1 MHEFI
6 SEIWGRMSRTQA
18 IGPQRVAAS
27 VRRDPVRWLTIC
39 GGLLVAAI
47 IIGTIAMIGEFRE
60 RALSNGERELENT
73 VLLLARHFDQQ
84 LEDSEIVA
92 NDLIS
97 QMKLSGIASPEAFKE
112 RMSGAEAHE
121 MLKSRVSGLS
131 YIGEVTVFDSE
142 GQTINSS
149 AAWPV
154 PSINVADREYFKAF
168 KSDLQSDKV
177 IAEPVRSD
185 VTGGRRAVIAQRLV
199 GRNGVFLGVVSW
211 RIDPASYE
219 KFFASVVLRP
229 GAAIALLHRDGTML
243 ARYPRVELDDREEA
257 ANGAAFSE
265 CFDQGRPTN
274 AACRK
279 PGRSPGKTR
288 LRG

>member
-1 MHEFI
+1 
-6 SEIWGRMSRTQA
+6 
-18 IGPQRVAAS
+18 
-27 VRRDPVRWLTIC
+27 
-39 GGLLVAAI
+39 
-47 IIGTIAMIGEFRE
+47 
-60 RALSNGERELENT
+60 
-73 VLLLARHFDQQ
+73 LLARHFDQQ

-97 QMKLSGIASPEAFKE
+97 QMQISAIASPAAFKE
-112 RMSGAEAHE
+112 RMSSAEAHE

-142 GQTINSS
+142 GQMINSS

-177 IAEPVRSD
+177 MAEPVRSD
-185 VTGGRRAVIAQRLV
+185 VTGGWTAVIVHRLS
-199 GRNGVFLGVVSW
+199 GRNGVFLGVASR

-219 KFFASVVLRP
+219 KFFASVVLGP

-243 ARYPRVELDDREEA
+243 ARYPRVDSMIGTKIKA
-257 ANGAAFSE
+257 A
-265 CFDQGRPTN
+265 
-274 AACRK
+274 
-279 PGRSPGKTR
+279 R
-288 LRG
+288 LLQSVLTKGG